1 MGEKNY
7 EIRELSLDEGTIYIV
22 LSEKKYVATVKFDS
36 SNCRCYTVDDADGL
50 SSERVYSKDG
60 TCADKEALVHEAVS
74 NFIIN
79 KIKNI
84 NAAYWYYY

>member
-1 MGEKNY
+1 MSEKNY

-36 SNCRCYTVDDADGL
+36 SDWHCYTVDDAVGL
-50 SSERVYSKDG
+50 SEQVYSKDG
-60 TCADKEALVHEAVS
+60 TSANKEALVHEAVS

-84 NAAYWYYY
+84 NAAYWYFY